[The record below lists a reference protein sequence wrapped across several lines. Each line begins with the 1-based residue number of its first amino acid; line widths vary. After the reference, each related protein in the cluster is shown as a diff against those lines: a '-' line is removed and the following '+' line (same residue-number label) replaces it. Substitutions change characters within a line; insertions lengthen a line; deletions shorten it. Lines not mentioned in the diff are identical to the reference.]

1 MRLLNLFSTSS
12 FRNDGAMRGGM
23 LPHLL
28 LVLSSTER
36 SHERASIIPSHTAD
50 TSSELLS
57 TPSQPRHIQ
66 RLFVLEILGT
76 NVKQEIVSGFRLTVQ
91 DTEGESF

>member
-1 MRLLNLFSTSS
+1 
-12 FRNDGAMRGGM
+12 M

-28 LVLSSTER
+28 LVLNSIER
-36 SHERASIIPSHTAD
+36 SHKGASIITSHTAD

-66 RLFVLEILGT
+66 RLFVFELL
-76 NVKQEIVSGFRLTVQ
+76 K
-91 DTEGESF
+91 DP